1 MRWPWQRHVN
11 GSAEAR
17 RKAEQ
22 ERDRTKRMTPVV
34 ERLAERVADLP
45 DDEFADR
52 VAKAF
57 RRRPA

>member
-1 MRWPWQRHVN
+1 MRWPWRRDRN
-11 GSAEAR
+11 GAAEAR
-17 RKAEQ
+17 AKAEK

-52 VAKAF
+52 VSKAF

>member
-1 MRWPWQRHVN
+1 MRWPWRRDRN
-11 GSAEAR
+11 GAAEAR
-17 RKAEQ
+17 AKAEAKLQ
-22 ERDRTKRMTPVV
+22 ATKRMTPVY